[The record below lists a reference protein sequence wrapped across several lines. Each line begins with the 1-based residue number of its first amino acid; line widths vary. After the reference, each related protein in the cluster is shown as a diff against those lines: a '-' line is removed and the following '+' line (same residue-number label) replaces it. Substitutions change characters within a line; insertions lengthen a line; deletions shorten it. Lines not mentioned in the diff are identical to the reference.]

1 MSPLDNP
8 AQSPA
13 GVLITEQ
20 ALRARVAELGQ
31 TIARDYAGRRPA
43 LVGVLQGAFVFMADL
58 IRAASIDL
66 TTDFMGVA
74 SYGPRTTSSGLVRL
88 TTDLSMPIVARDV
101 LIVEDVV
108 DTGLTLDYLKRNLE
122 LRHPK
127 TVRVCALADKVK
139 HRQIDVR
146 VDYVG
151 FTIPD
156 VFVVGY
162 GLDYDGLY
170 RNLPYLAVLEG
181 LTAETSPRRVT
192 P

>member
-1 MSPLDNP
+1 MSPLDSP
-8 AQSPA
+8 ARPPA

-20 ALRARVAELGQ
+20 ALRARVVELGQ
-31 TIARDYAGRRPA
+31 TIARDYAGRRPT

-66 TTDFMGVA
+66 TTDFIGVA
-74 SYGPRTTSSGLVRL
+74 SYGPSTTSSGLVRL

-101 LIVEDVV
+101 VIVEDVV
-108 DTGLTLDYLKRNLE
+108 DTGLTLDYLKRYIE

-127 TVRVCALADKVK
+127 TVRACALVDKVN
-139 HRQIDVR
+139 RRRIDVR

-151 FTIPD
+151 FTIPN

-181 LTAETSPRRVT
+181 PAAEGSPRRVT